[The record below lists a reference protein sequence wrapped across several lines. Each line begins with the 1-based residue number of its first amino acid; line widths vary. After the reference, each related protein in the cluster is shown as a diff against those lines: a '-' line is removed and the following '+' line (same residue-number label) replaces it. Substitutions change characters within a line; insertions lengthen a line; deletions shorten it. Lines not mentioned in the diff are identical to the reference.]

1 MNERKPP
8 SIERQNW
15 KSFSPGR
22 PPVEPP
28 PPPCTKCNSRMI
40 LTRIEPAEPGYDLR
54 TFQCSA
60 CASQDQY
67 MVKYQTSEPWVLVI

>member
-1 MNERKPP
+1 
-8 SIERQNW
+8 
-15 KSFSPGR
+15 
-22 PPVEPP
+22 
-28 PPPCTKCNSRMI
+28 MI